1 MKSKTAMPSGVR
13 AASVEAGGPGDLQR
27 YWQVLGRRWKPA
39 AAIVLATTAASAGLA
54 SLQKP
59 SFNAA
64 GKLLIRSNRLSVLT
78 GLGGDVAASANNL
91 GALSQLSPQTTPVR
105 TEAENVLSRPVLEK
119 TIEVLRLKDK
129 KGKPVRPE
137 DLMQKVKVKEVSGAD
152 VLKVVYDDPDPR
164 KAAAVVNQ
172 VMQQYMKLNV
182 SSNQSEAVAARQF
195 IAQELPKTA
204 GVVEQ
209 ADAALRLFKERN
221 QITDLAGEEKLLA
234 QGLGNLEG
242 EMTRVQTELT
252 DVSSRY
258 GSLNGKL
265 GMNTQE
271 AIAAGT
277 LSQSTS
283 VQQSLQQ
290 LQQIQAQLALERVK
304 YQDNHPLVAG
314 LVEKETALR
323 QILQTRIGQTVGSQT
338 VPDQSLNMGEIKQ
351 SLIKEYVGAEVV
363 QLGLTQKYKTLAN
376 ARAAYRSRL
385 QRLPQLEQEQR
396 TLQRRLDVAQ
406 NTYATLLK
414 RLQEVQLAERQAI
427 GTARLIES
435 AAPPI
440 KPSGS
445 TKVLT
450 VALGGILGLLL
461 ASATASFL
469 EMRDRS
475 IKTVK
480 EARDLF
486 GYTWLGTIPYFGK
499 PPKRRQTNWTVPALP
514 VRDMPRSLVS
524 AAYRMIQANL
534 RFLSLDRTLKTLV
547 ITSSVPKEGKS
558 TVAANLA
565 ATMAQL
571 GRRTLLIDADLHNPS
586 QHHIW
591 GISNVEGLSDV
602 VVGQITA
609 AQAAQPVLDNLSVLC
624 AGSMPPNPLALL
636 DSKRM
641 LALIESLEDQYD
653 CILLDAPPL
662 VVEAEALT
670 LGRITQGILLVTRPG
685 VVDLESART
694 AKELLDQSNQP
705 VLGMVIN
712 SAILEGDALRS
723 NYYSAEPRVPA
734 PAEAMAVR

>member
-1 MKSKTAMPSGVR
+1 MKSKIAHPSSLR
-13 AASVEAGGPGDLQR
+13 SPSTEAGGPSDLQR

-39 AAIVLATTAASAGLA
+39 AAVAIATTAAASGLA
-54 SLQKP
+54 TLQKP
-59 SFNAA
+59 SFNAT
-64 GKLLIRSNRLSVLT
+64 GKMLIRSNRLSVLT
-78 GLGGDVAASANNL
+78 GLGGDPASTSNNL
-91 GALSQLSPQTTPVR
+91 GALSQLSQQSTPVR

-119 TIEVLRLKDK
+119 TIATLKLKDK
-129 KGKPVRPE
+129 DGKAVRPE
-137 DLMQKVKVKEVSGAD
+137 DLALKVKVKEVSGAD
-152 VLKVVYDDPDPR
+152 VLKVVYDDRDPK

-172 VMQQYMKLNV
+172 IMQQYMQLNLQN
-182 SSNQSEAVAARQF
+182 NQSEAVTARKF

-204 GVVEQ
+204 AVVEQ
-209 ADAALRLFKERN
+209 ADVALKLFKERH
-221 QITDLAGEEKLLA
+221 QITDLVGEEKILA
-234 QGLGNLEG
+234 QALGNVEND
-242 EMTRVQTELT
+242 MTRVQTELT

-258 GSLNGKL
+258 GKLNGKI
-265 GMNTQE
+265 GMSTEQ

-277 LSQSTS
+277 LSQSAS
-283 VQQSLQQ
+283 VQQALQQ
-290 LQQIQAQLALERVK
+290 LQQIQSQLAQERGK
-304 YQDNHPLVAG
+304 YQDNHPVIG
-314 LVEKETALR
+314 NLVEKEAALR
-323 QILQTRIGQTVGSQT
+323 QILRTRIGQTVGEQP
-338 VPDQSLNMGEIKQ
+338 VADQSLNMGEIKQ
-351 SLIKEYVGAEVV
+351 GLIKEYVGAEVA
-363 QLGLTQKYKTLAN
+363 QSGLTQRYKVLAN
-376 ARAAYRSRL
+376 ARENYRARL
-385 QRLPQLEQEQR
+385 SRLPQLEQEQR
-396 TLQRRLDVAQ
+396 ALQRRLEVAQ
-406 NTYATLLK
+406 TTYSALLK
-414 RLQEVQLAERQAI
+414 RFQEVQLAERQAI

-435 AAPPI
+435 ASPPI

-450 VALGGILGLLL
+450 VALGGVMGLLL

-475 IKTVK
+475 LKTVK

-499 PPKRRQTNWTVPALP
+499 PPKRRQHQWTVPALP

-524 AAYRMIQANL
+524 AAYRMVQANL
-534 RFLSLDRTLKTLV
+534 RFLSLDRTVKTVV

-591 GISNVEGLSDV
+591 GLSNVEGLSDV
-602 VVGQITA
+602 VVGQVSV
-609 AQAAQPVLDNLSVLC
+609 AQAAQPVLENLAVLS
-624 AGSMPPNPLALL
+624 AGSMPPNPLAVL

-641 LALIESLEDQYD
+641 AALIESLEDQYD

-670 LGRITQGILLVTRPG
+670 LGRITQGILLVARPG

-694 AKELLDQSNQP
+694 AKELLDQSSQP

-712 SAILEGDALRS
+712 SAIFEGDTLRS
-723 NYYSAEPRVPA
+723 NYYSDESRVPA
-734 PAEAMAVR
+734 AEAVGAR

>member
-1 MKSKTAMPSGVR
+1 MKSKTANPSGVR
-13 AASVEAGGPGDLQR
+13 SASVEAGGPSDLQR

-39 AAIVLATTAASAGLA
+39 AAVAIATTAASAGLA
-54 SLQKP
+54 TFQKP
-59 SFNAA
+59 TYNAT

-78 GLGGDVAASANNL
+78 GLGGDASATTNNL
-91 GALSQLSPQTTPVR
+91 GALSQLSQQSTPVR

-119 TIEVLRLKDK
+119 TIEVLKLKDR
-129 KGKPVRPE
+129 KGKPVRVE
-137 DLMQKVKVKEVSGAD
+137 DLMLKVKVKEVSGAD
-152 VLKVVYDDPDPR
+152 VLKVVYDDRDPR

-172 VMQQYMKLNV
+172 IMQQYMRLNV
-182 SSNQSEAVAARQF
+182 QNNQSEAVAARQF

-204 GVVEQ
+204 AVVEQ
-209 ADAALRLFKERN
+209 ADVALRLFKERN
-221 QITDLAGEEKLLA
+221 QVTDLAGEEKLLA
-234 QGLGNLEG
+234 QALGSLEG

-258 GSLNGKL
+258 GNLNGKI
-265 GMNTQE
+265 GMDTRQ

-290 LQQIQAQLALERVK
+290 LQQLQSQLALERAK
-304 YQDNHPLVAG
+304 YQDNHPVIVNLI
-314 LVEKETALR
+314 EKEAALR
-323 QILQTRIGQTVGSQT
+323 QILRTRIGQTVGDQV

-351 SLIKEYVGAEVV
+351 GLIKDYVSAEVA
-363 QLGLTQKYKTLAN
+363 QSGLSQKYKTLAN
-376 ARAAYRSRL
+376 ARTSYRARL
-385 QRLPQLEQEQR
+385 SRLPQLEQEQR

-435 AAPPI
+435 ASPPL

-469 EMRDRS
+469 EIRDRS

-602 VVGQITA
+602 VVGGITA
-609 AQAAQPVLDNLSVLC
+609 AKAAQPVLDNLSVLC

-685 VVDLESART
+685 VVDFESART

-723 NYYSAEPRVPA
+723 SYYSDEPRVPA

>member
-1 MKSKTAMPSGVR
+1 MKSKNADPSGVR
-13 AASVEAGGPGDLQR
+13 SVSVEATGPSDLQR

-39 AAIVLATTAASAGLA
+39 AVIAIATTAAAAGLA
-54 SLQKP
+54 TFQKP
-59 SFNAA
+59 TYNAA
-64 GKLLIRSNRLSVLT
+64 GKLLIRTNRLSVLT
-78 GLGGDVAASANNL
+78 GLGGDAAATTNNL
-91 GALSQLSPQTTPVR
+91 GALSQLSQQSTPVR

-119 TIEVLRLKDK
+119 TIKVLKLKDK
-129 KGKPVRPE
+129 QGKPIGVE
-137 DLMQKVKVKEVSGAD
+137 DLMLKVKVKEVSGAD
-152 VLKVVYDDPDPR
+152 VLKVVYDDLDPR

-172 VMQQYMKLNV
+172 VMQQYMQLNV
-182 SSNQSEAVAARQF
+182 QNNQSEAVAARQF

-204 GVVEQ
+204 AVVEQ
-209 ADAALRLFKERN
+209 ADVALRLFKERN
-221 QITDLAGEEKLLA
+221 QVTDLAGEEKLLA
-234 QGLGNLEG
+234 QTLGSLEG
-242 EMTRVQTELT
+242 EMTRVRTDLT

-258 GSLNGKL
+258 GNLNGKI
-265 GMNTQE
+265 GMDTQQ

-290 LQQIQAQLALERVK
+290 LQQIQAQLALERTK
-304 YQDNHPLVAG
+304 YQDSHPVIASLTQ
-314 LVEKETALR
+314 KESALR
-323 QILQTRIGQTVGSQT
+323 QILQTRIGQTVGTQP

-351 SLIKEYVGAEVV
+351 SLIKDYVGAEVA
-363 QLGLTQKYKTLAN
+363 QSGLTQKYKTLDK
-376 ARAAYRSRL
+376 ARASYRARL
-385 QRLPQLEQEQR
+385 SRLPQLEQEQR

-406 NTYATLLK
+406 TTYATLLK

-435 AAPPI
+435 ASPPL

-499 PPKRRQTNWTVPALP
+499 PPKRRQTHWTVPTLP

-609 AQAAQPVLDNLSVLC
+609 AKAAQPVLDNLSVLC

-685 VVDLESART
+685 VVDFESART

-723 NYYSAEPRVPA
+723 NYYSDEPRVPL
-734 PAEAMAVR
+734 AEIVAVR

>member
-1 MKSKTAMPSGVR
+1 MKSKTANPSGVR
-13 AASVEAGGPGDLQR
+13 SASVEAGGPSDLQR
-27 YWQVLGRRWKPA
+27 YWQVLVRRWKPA
-39 AAIVLATTAASAGLA
+39 AAIVIATTAASAGLA
-54 SLQKP
+54 TLQKP
-59 SFNAA
+59 TYNAT

-78 GLGGDVAASANNL
+78 GLGGDASATTNNL
-91 GALSQLSPQTTPVR
+91 GALSQLSQQSTPVR

-119 TIEVLRLKDK
+119 TIEVLKLKDK
-129 KGKPVRPE
+129 QGKPVRVE
-137 DLMQKVKVKEVSGAD
+137 DLMLKVKVKEVSGAD
-152 VLKVVYDDPDPR
+152 VLKVVYDDRDPR

-172 VMQQYMKLNV
+172 IMQQYMQLNV
-182 SSNQSEAVAARQF
+182 QSNQSEAVAARQF

-204 GVVEQ
+204 SVVEQ
-209 ADAALRLFKERN
+209 ADVALRLFKERN
-221 QITDLAGEEKLLA
+221 QVTDLAGEEKLLA

-242 EMTRVQTELT
+242 EMTRVQTDLA

-258 GSLNGKL
+258 GNLNGKI
-265 GMNTQE
+265 GMSTQQ

-290 LQQIQAQLALERVK
+290 LQQLQSQLALERSK
-304 YQDNHPLVAG
+304 YQDNHPTIVN
-314 LVEKETALR
+314 LVEKEAALR
-323 QILQTRIGQTVGSQT
+323 QILRTRVGQTVGEEV

-351 SLIKEYVGAEVV
+351 GLIKEYVGAEVA
-363 QLGLTQKYKTLAN
+363 QSGLTQKYKTLAN
-376 ARAAYRSRL
+376 ARESYRTRL
-385 QRLPQLEQEQR
+385 SILPQLEQEQR

-427 GTARLIES
+427 GTARLIEVAS
-435 AAPPI
+435 PPL

-524 AAYRMIQANL
+524 AAYRMIHANL

-591 GISNVEGLSDV
+591 GISNLEGLSDV
-602 VVGQITA
+602 LVGQIKVA
-609 AQAAQPVLDNLSVLC
+609 KAAQPVLDNLSVLC

-641 LALIESLEDQYD
+641 SALIESLEDQYD

-685 VVDLESART
+685 VVDFESART

-712 SAILEGDALRS
+712 SAILDGDALRS
-723 NYYSAEPRVPA
+723 NYYSDEPRVPLV
-734 PAEAMAVR
+734 ESVAVR

>member
-1 MKSKTAMPSGVR
+1 MKSKIANPSGVR
-13 AASVEAGGPGDLQR
+13 SASIEAGGPSDLQR

-39 AAIVLATTAASAGLA
+39 AAIVIATTAASAGLA
-54 SLQKP
+54 TFQKP
-59 SFNAA
+59 TYNAT

-78 GLGGDVAASANNL
+78 GLGGDASATTNNL
-91 GALSQLSPQTTPVR
+91 GAVSQLSQQSTPVR

-119 TIEVLRLKDK
+119 TIEVLKLKDK
-129 KGKPVRPE
+129 KGKPMRVE
-137 DLMQKVKVKEVSGAD
+137 DLMLKVKVKEVSGAD
-152 VLKVVYDDPDPR
+152 VLKVVYDDLDPR

-172 VMQQYMKLNV
+172 IMQQYMRLNV
-182 SSNQSEAVAARQF
+182 QNNQSEAVAARQF

-204 GVVEQ
+204 AVVDQ
-209 ADAALRLFKERN
+209 ADVALRLFKERN
-221 QITDLAGEEKLLA
+221 QVTDLAGEEKLLA
-234 QGLGNLEG
+234 QALGSLEG
-242 EMTRVQTELT
+242 EMTRVQTDLT

-258 GSLNGKL
+258 GNLSGKV

-290 LQQIQAQLALERVK
+290 LQQIQAQLALERTK
-304 YQDNHPLVAG
+304 YQDNHPAVAS
-314 LVEKETALR
+314 LMEKELALR
-323 QILQTRIGQTVGSQT
+323 QILQTRIGQTIGTQR

-351 SLIKEYVGAEVV
+351 GLIKEYVGAEVA
-363 QLGLTQKYKTLAN
+363 QSGLTQKYKTLSR
-376 ARAAYRSRL
+376 ARESYRARL
-385 QRLPQLEQEQR
+385 SRLPQLEQEQR

-435 AAPPI
+435 ASPPLR
-440 KPSGS
+440 PSGS

-450 VALGGILGLLL
+450 VSLGGILGLLL
-461 ASATASFL
+461 ASATAGFL
-469 EMRDRS
+469 EIRDRS

-609 AQAAQPVLDNLSVLC
+609 AKAAQPVLDNLSVLC

-685 VVDLESART
+685 VVDFESART

-723 NYYSAEPRVPA
+723 NYYSDEPRVPA